1 MHADNDYHSNPS
13 GWTAPEVGN
22 AARYSRVYLECGK
35 YKVAEALQ
43 RRVRDWLVAR
53 LGPTHLLSVRVS
65 LFLSRTLWFLGKT
78 DEALEIQ
85 RVALDSCQRT
95 LPKNDPTTLRIM
107 DAMGIT
113 CWQRG
118 LLTEAKALHEQAIE
132 GMED

>member
-1 MHADNDYHSNPS
+1 M
-13 GWTAPEVGN
+13 
-22 AARYSRVYLECGK
+22 YLECGK